1 MPSGQQAQGG
11 KMFGILKAQ
20 QEERLASVNK
30 EFLEDQKYQD
40 EENLAE
46 NLESFKKK
54 YMEFD
59 LNDQGDIGM
68 YFVDFVRVVH
78 FEELLMIFCTARID
92 LDLMSL
98 KQMLEKLG
106 VPKTHL
112 EVKKMISEAT
122 GGSSETI
129 SYRNFVIM
137 MLGKRSTVLRLI
149 MMFEGKSDGNGSKP
163 TRPPAKRDISSLP

>member
-11 KMFGILKAQ
+11 KMFGLLKAQ
-20 QEERLASVNK
+20 QEERLHSVNK
-30 EFLEDQKYQD
+30 EFLEDPKYKD

-59 LNDQGDIGM
+59 LNDQGDI
-68 YFVDFVRVVH
+68 
-78 FEELLMIFCTARID
+78 
-92 LDLMSL
+92 DLMSL

-112 EVKKMISEAT
+112 EVKKMIAEVT

-129 SYRNFVIM
+129 SYRDFVTM
-137 MLGKRSTVLRLI
+137 MLGKRSAVLRLI
-149 MMFEGKSDGNGSKP
+149 MVFEGKSDGNGSKP
-163 TRPPAKRDISSLP
+163 LGPPAKRDISSLP